1 MNIRHWNSTHND
13 WLRALNF
20 YKEEIHIFRQRLNE
34 IAAKNTGSPLVLVEH
49 YENQFVLHT
58 EMIGRLAHSIRAD
71 LSAITT
77 HAGAHAGFEHEELPE
92 EQDGLEQQFII
103 EEKLFIE
110 LRHSFNLFCANWM

>member
-1 MNIRHWNSTHND
+1 MNIRYWNSTHND

-34 IAAKNTGSPLVLVEH
+34 IASKNTGKSLVLVEH

-58 EMIGRLAHSIRAD
+58 EMIARLAHSIRAD
-71 LSAITT
+71 LSAVAT
-77 HAGAHAGFEHEELPE
+77 HAEVHAGFESEELPD
-92 EQDGLEQQFII
+92 EQEGLEQQFII